1 MIRRAIFFVVLSV
14 CLIATAQAQS
24 SGKPARAAGRVEA
37 VSQDSL
43 TVALPGNTRLVM
55 KVDGSTKLTGRGVE
69 ARGGAGARNARKP
82 VTDLVK
88 TDDNVVVTYV
98 GATESDRV
106 ATEINVR

>member
-24 SGKPARAAGRVEA
+24 SGKPARAAGRVNA

-43 TVALPGNTRLVM
+43 TVALPGDIKLVV
-55 KVDGSTKLTGRGVE
+55 KVDATTKLTGRGVE
-69 ARGGAGARNARKP
+69 ARGGAGSREARKP

-98 GATESDRV
+98 GATEAERV
-106 ATEINVR
+106 ATEIHVR